1 MLNIQP
7 KSTPKVPQ
15 VKAIVLPGC
24 SGGARHKQQQG
35 PMTMSTEKVR
45 KEIELQEPQSLY

>member
-1 MLNIQP
+1 L
-7 KSTPKVPQ
+7 KSCKGLYSGAKKKEMVFY
-15 VKAIVLPGC
+15 I